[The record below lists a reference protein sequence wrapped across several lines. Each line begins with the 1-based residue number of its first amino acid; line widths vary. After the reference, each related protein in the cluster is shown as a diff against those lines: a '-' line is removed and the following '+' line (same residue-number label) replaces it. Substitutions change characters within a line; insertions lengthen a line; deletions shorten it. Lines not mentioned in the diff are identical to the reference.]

1 MLLRVVLRQQRCSKL
16 VNVKIKYANEDI
28 VVVKFDDVLYYIRTR
43 GIPQVYDNQGR
54 LLVISN
60 IETWM
65 IVNTQNRYT
74 YQGLIDMASS
84 FVDGVRSCLNKDSID
99 DMVDESIIDAIH
111 ILLQK
116 GYIEEYSLKYW
127 IEVLDS
133 SELERY
139 IIKIRNN
146 FDKLEILNKDGLHN
160 DLCRILEVCE
170 IRQLK
175 HLIEICNNLI
185 KRMGRVPTLPKYPDT
200 STLDNKILRRVK
212 SNINSE
218 PSQGVLTNVVKVADN
233 LAKHNYF
240 VINHD

>member
-1 MLLRVVLRQQRCSKL
+1 M

-28 VVVKFDDVLYYIRTR
+28 VVVKLGDVLYYIRTR
-43 GIPQVYDNQGR
+43 GIPQIYDNQGR

-65 IVNTQNRYT
+65 IANTHNRYT
-74 YQGLIDMASS
+74 YQGIVDMASA
-84 FVDGVRSCLNKDSID
+84 FIDGVKSCINKDSID

-111 ILLQK
+111 IILQK

-127 IEVLDS
+127 IEVLDTG
-133 SELERY
+133 ELEKY
-139 IIKIRNN
+139 IIKIRNH
-146 FDKLEILNKDGLHN
+146 FDRLEILNKEGLHN

-175 HLIEICNNLI
+175 HLIEICQNLI
-185 KRMGRVPTLPKYPDT
+185 KRMGKSIALPKYPDT
-200 STLDNKILRRVK
+200 SALDSKVLKRVK
-212 SNINSE
+212 SNINVE
-218 PSQGVLTNVVKVADN
+218 PNQGVLTNVVKVADS

-240 VINHD
+240 VTNQ

>member
-1 MLLRVVLRQQRCSKL
+1 
-16 VNVKIKYANEDI
+16 
-28 VVVKFDDVLYYIRTR
+28 
-43 GIPQVYDNQGR
+43 
-54 LLVISN
+54 
-60 IETWM
+60 M
-65 IVNTQNRYT
+65 IVNTHNRFS
-74 YQGLIDMASS
+74 YQGLVDMASS
-84 FVDGVRSCLNKDSID
+84 FIDGVRSCLNRDSID

-111 ILLQK
+111 VILQK

-133 SELERY
+133 SEIEKY

-146 FDKLEILNKDGLHN
+146 FNKLEILNKDGLHN

-185 KRMGRVPTLPKYPDT
+185 KRMGRTPILPKYPDT
-200 STLDNKILRRVK
+200 SVIDNKVLKRVK
-212 SNINSE
+212 SNINAE
-218 PSQGVLTNVVKVADN
+218 PSQGVLSNVVKVADN

-240 VINHD
+240 VINQ